1 MTFHQK
7 KNNRGCHG
15 RTARLALVR
24 RIDAH
29 QHYWSLQ
36 RGDYGWLTAAKGA
49 LCRDYTPEEL
59 RGQLEECAVTA
70 TVLVQAAP
78 TEDETRYLFALAR
91 ETASVAGVVG
101 WVAFEARDVAQ
112 RIGALV
118 QDGDGKLK
126 ALRPMIQD
134 IADPRWLA
142 RDSLD
147 VAFDALIANNLA
159 FDALVLP
166 PHLPLL
172 EQRLLHHPRL
182 RAVLDHAG
190 KPDIAGGAF
199 EPWASALERLARNT
213 SIYCKLSGL
222 LTEAASGAGAAQL
235 DRYVEHLF
243 ACFGSQR
250 IMWGSDWPVLTA
262 RASYRQW
269 LQIALELVQRHA
281 PGHEDAV
288 FATTAAHFYAL
299 DTRQVARPHT
309 TRG

>member
-1 MTFHQK
+1 M
-7 KNNRGCHG
+7 
-15 RTARLALVR
+15 

-29 QHYWSLQ
+29 QHYWSLH
-36 RGDYGWLTAAKGA
+36 RGDYGWLTAAQGA
-49 LCRDYTPEEL
+49 LYRDYTSEDL
-59 RGQLEECAVTA
+59 RPQLEDCAVTL

-78 TEDETRYLFALAR
+78 TEDETRYLFTLAR

-101 WVAFEARDVAQ
+101 WVDFDARNVAQ
-112 RIGALV
+112 RIRALF
-118 QDGDGKLK
+118 QEGDGKLK
-126 ALRPMIQD
+126 SLRPMIQD
-134 IADPRWLA
+134 IADPNWLA
-142 RDSLD
+142 RESLD
-147 VAFDALIANNLA
+147 AAFDALIANDLA

-166 PHLPLL
+166 RHLSLL
-172 EQRLLHHPRL
+172 EQRLVQHPRL

-199 EPWASALERLARNT
+199 EPWASELERLARNT

-222 LTEAASGAGAAQL
+222 LTEASIGAGAAQL

-243 ACFGSQR
+243 ACFGAQR
-250 IMWGSDWPVLTA
+250 IMWGSDWPVLTL

-281 PGHEDAV
+281 PGQEHAV
-288 FATTAAHFYAL
+288 FATNAAHFYAL
-299 DTRQVARPHT
+299 DTARATRAHI

>member
-1 MTFHQK
+1 MT
-7 KNNRGCHG
+7 
-15 RTARLALVR
+15 

-36 RGDYGWLTAAKGA
+36 RGDYGWLTAAQGE
-49 LCRDYTPEEL
+49 LYRDYTPEEL
-59 RGQLEECAVTA
+59 RRQLEDCAVTL

-78 TEDETRYLFALAR
+78 TEDETRYLFAIAR

-101 WVAFEARDVAQ
+101 WVDFETRDVAP
-112 RIGALV
+112 RIRALN

-134 IADPRWLA
+134 LTDPSWLA
-142 RDSLD
+142 RESLD
-147 VAFDALIANNLA
+147 AAFDALIANNLA

-166 PHLPLL
+166 RHLPLL
-172 EQRLLHHPRL
+172 EQRLVQHPRL

-199 EPWASALERLARNT
+199 EPWASELERLARNT

-222 LTEAASGAGAAQL
+222 LTAADIGAGAAQL

-243 ACFGSQR
+243 ACFGAQR
-250 IMWGSDWPVLTA
+250 IMWGSDWPVLTL

-288 FATTAAHFYAL
+288 FATNAAHFYGL
-299 DTRQVARPHT
+299 DTRLAMRTHT